1 MSSREEAYATRYR
14 GDKMED
20 RMFLGNILLNNDY
33 SISSQ
38 RFEKLVRQAEKMI
51 GKDLSKDSRLEIE
64 LSCGLHLP
72 ADTEIPE
79 GRATFLPMDK
89 PFMQKTIDVVRI
101 RLDVAERKEVAGH
114 LDSPSTIA
122 TFMQDFL
129 KDWDR
134 EAVCVLCLDTQ
145 LHVTNLS
152 IASVGTVDSAE
163 VHPREIFKTA
173 IASSASAIIMVHNH
187 PSGSLTL
194 SEEDIGTT
202 RRIAQCGTLLGI
214 QLLDHIIVTRRSYTS
229 IRNEY
234 GFAFQSDVRDPHAEY
249 VYDSGNSGI
258 VINSSCAQKK
268 TNSRGVDGW
277 VIRFPEGSVLPIDG
291 ELKNVSGWQMF
302 VRQAEKSPTPYM
314 LDIPWPQTDT
324 TQHSIYEPSL
334 KGHQKVLVKHVIDT
348 DTLKN
353 CICSNPEFRKNQ
365 WTQFRIRSQYVEKQT
380 GKDGKEQFAVTCP
393 PDTIVKNSTGEKLS
407 ISGYRFF
414 PRTLKADQKYDNV
427 YDGSF
432 RKDFKIPLYKPKESP
447 KDKTQKIYVTAAELS
462 TALYEQYQRFKDR
475 EHRQAHQEIESEQK
489 IKQEVRQGGT
499 AQIGSVISGLVN
511 AHYTEQASEQDRLK
525 VMQGFVFQH
534 ALAQEANPNYEFKKI
549 IEQSG
554 MTKDYAKYKEKNK
567 EKSASKGSEI
577 EV

>member
-38 RFEKLVRQAEKMI
+38 RFEKLVHQAEKMI

-64 LSCGLHLP
+64 LSCGLHLL
-72 ADTEIPE
+72 ADAEIPE

-101 RLDVAERKEVAGH
+101 RLDVAERKEVAGN
-114 LDSPSTIA
+114 LDNPSKIA
-122 TFMQDFL
+122 AFMQDFL
-129 KDWDR
+129 RDWDR
-134 EAVCVLCLDTQ
+134 EAVCVLCLNTQ
-145 LHVTNLS
+145 LQVTNLS
-152 IASVGTVDSAE
+152 IASVGTVDSAA

-173 IASSASAIIMVHNH
+173 IASSASSIIMVHNH
-187 PSGSLTL
+187 PSGSLTP
-194 SEEDIGTT
+194 SEPDIGTT
-202 RRIAQCGTLLGI
+202 RRIAQCGALLGI
-214 QLLDHIIVTRRSYTS
+214 QLLDHIIVTNKGYTS
-229 IRNEY
+229 IRGENE
-234 GFAFQSDVRDPHAEY
+234 FLFTPDVRDPRAEY

-258 VINSSCAQKK
+258 VINASCAQRK

-277 VIRFPEGSVLPIDG
+277 TIRFPEGSVLPIDG

-302 VRQAEKSPTPYM
+302 VRQAEKSSTPYM
-314 LDIPWPQTDT
+314 LDIPWPQSDSA
-324 TQHSIYEPSL
+324 QHSIYEPSL
-334 KGHQKVLVKHVIDT
+334 NGKQKVLVKHVVSADA
-348 DTLKN
+348 LKN
-353 CICSNPEFRKNQ
+353 CICGNPEFRKNQ
-365 WTQFRIRSQYVEKQT
+365 WSKFRIRSQFVEKQS
-380 GKDGKEQFAVTCP
+380 GKNGKEQLAVTCP
-393 PDTIVKNSTGEKLS
+393 PDTIVQTSSGEKLS

-414 PRTLKADQKYDNV
+414 PRTLKADQKYDKV

-447 KDKTQKIYVTAAELS
+447 KEKTQKIYVTAAELS
-462 TALYEQYQRFKDR
+462 TALYEQYQRFKER
-475 EHRQAHQEIESEQK
+475 EHRQAHQEVESEQK
-489 IKQEVRQGGT
+489 IRQEVRQGGT

-511 AHYTEQASEQDRLK
+511 AHYTEQASELDKLK

-534 ALAQEANPNYEFKKI
+534 ALAREANPNNEYKKI